1 MLLVVVPVFKR
12 YEEGKVCNIDIKTK
26 RRVLGNEL
34 DTFEKM
40 ANNKGIFIINETP
53 RGVHDVL

>member
-26 RRVLGNEL
+26 RCVLGNEL
-34 DTFEKM
+34 ETFEKM
-40 ANNKGIFIINETP
+40 ANNEGIFIINETP